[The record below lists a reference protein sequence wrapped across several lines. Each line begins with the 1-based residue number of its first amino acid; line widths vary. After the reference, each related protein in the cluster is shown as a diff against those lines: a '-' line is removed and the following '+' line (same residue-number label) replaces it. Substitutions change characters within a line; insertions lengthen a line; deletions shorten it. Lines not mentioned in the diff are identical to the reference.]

1 MRSVSLRLLYLVTIR
16 VFGWLVL
23 LGRSEASKDA
33 EIMMLRHEVAVL
45 RRQVACPKPDWAGR
59 AVLAALARLL
69 PAVLRAHRLV
79 RPGTLLAW
87 HRHLITRKWTYPT
100 GQADRPSARRSATS
114 YCDWRGR
121 TRPGGYRRVHGEL
134 RRLGHQISE
143 ATVRRILRARRRGPA
158 PRNVDTSW
166 RAFLRA
172 QADGLLACDFFHV
185 DTVFLKRLYVLF
197 VMEVK
202 TRHVHVL
209 GVTTHPDGAWTA
221 QQARNLI
228 MDLGDRISPFR
239 FVIRDRDAK
248 FTGIFDAIFASE
260 GVKTVKIPPQTPR
273 ANCYAE
279 RWVRPA
285 RAECTDRMLIY
296 GERHLRSVLGEY
308 VGHYNG
314 HRPHQSRQQR
324 PPDRDDQARVPL
336 DLPVQRRKVLGGVIN
351 EYYQAA

>member
-1 MRSVSLRLLYLVTIR
+1 
-16 VFGWLVL
+16 
-23 LGRSEASKDA
+23 
-33 EIMMLRHEVAVL
+33 
-45 RRQVACPKPDWAGR
+45 
-59 AVLAALARLL
+59 
-69 PAVLRAHRLV
+69 
-79 RPGTLLAW
+79 
-87 HRHLITRKWTYPT
+87 
-100 GQADRPSARRSATS
+100 
-114 YCDWRGR
+114 
-121 TRPGGYRRVHGEL
+121 
-134 RRLGHQISE
+134 
-143 ATVRRILRARRRGPA
+143 VRRILRARRRGPA

-228 MDLGDRISPFR
+228 MDLGDQISPFR
-239 FVIRDRDAK
+239 FVIRDR
-248 FTGIFDAIFASE
+248 DAIFASE

-279 RWVRPA
+279 RWVRTA

-296 GERHLRSVLGEY
+296 GEPHLRSILGEY

-314 HRPHQSRQQR
+314 HRPHQSCQQR

>member
-1 MRSVSLRLLYLVTIR
+1 
-16 VFGWLVL
+16 
-23 LGRSEASKDA
+23 
-33 EIMMLRHEVAVL
+33 
-45 RRQVACPKPDWAGR
+45 
-59 AVLAALARLL
+59 
-69 PAVLRAHRLV
+69 
-79 RPGTLLAW
+79 
-87 HRHLITRKWTYPT
+87 
-100 GQADRPSARRSATS
+100 
-114 YCDWRGR
+114 
-121 TRPGGYRRVHGEL
+121 
-134 RRLGHQISE
+134 
-143 ATVRRILRARRRGPA
+143 
-158 PRNVDTSW
+158 
-166 RAFLRA
+166 
-172 QADGLLACDFFHV
+172 
-185 DTVFLKRLYVLF
+185 VLF

-228 MDLGDRISPFR
+228 MDLGDRISAFR

-279 RWVRPA
+279 RWVRTA

-296 GERHLRSVLGEY
+296 GERHLWSILLAY
-308 VGHYNG
+308 VCHSNG

-336 DLPVQRRKVLGGVIN
+336 ALPVQRRKVLGGVIN

>member
-1 MRSVSLRLLYLVTIR
+1 M
-16 VFGWLVL
+16 
-23 LGRSEASKDA
+23 
-33 EIMMLRHEVAVL
+33 
-45 RRQVACPKPDWAGR
+45 
-59 AVLAALARLL
+59 
-69 PAVLRAHRLV
+69 LRAHRLV

-87 HRHLITRKWTYPT
+87 HRHLITRKWTYPN
-100 GQADRPSARRSATS
+100 
-114 YCDWRGR
+114 
-121 TRPGGYRRVHGEL
+121 RPGRPPISQEIRDLVLRLARENPAWGYRRVHGEL
-134 RRLGHQISE
+134 RLLGHQISE

-209 GVTTHPDGAWTA
+209 GVTIHPDGAWTA

-248 FTGIFDAIFASE
+248 FTSIFDAIFASE
-260 GVKTVKIPPQTPR
+260 GVKAVKIPPQTPR

-279 RWVRPA
+279 RWVRTA

-296 GERHLRSVLGEY
+296 GERHLRSILGEY
-308 VGHYNG
+308 AGHYNG
-314 HRPHQSRQQR
+314 HRPHQSRRQ
-324 PPDRDDQARVPL
+324 
-336 DLPVQRRKVLGGVIN
+336 
-351 EYYQAA
+351 